1 MHKWVKIRKKVQ
13 LFIGNVERLKLKI
26 LREILSFLR
35 PLRVRS
41 HYKFVKKILKTEL
54 TFAMMG
60 QTVQLIMSGQ
70 NSTFLDSKA
79 YHIHALMSHGYMRG
93 GRFIYS
99 CESYIFF

>member
-1 MHKWVKIRKKVQ
+1 
-13 LFIGNVERLKLKI
+13 
-26 LREILSFLR
+26 
-35 PLRVRS
+35 
-41 HYKFVKKILKTEL
+41 
-54 TFAMMG
+54 MG

-99 CESYIFF
+99 CESYILFLTWNHLIFWPSNIINKVSKTLKEVNIIWE

>member
-1 MHKWVKIRKKVQ
+1 
-13 LFIGNVERLKLKI
+13 
-26 LREILSFLR
+26 
-35 PLRVRS
+35 
-41 HYKFVKKILKTEL
+41 
-54 TFAMMG
+54 MG

-99 CESYIFF
+99 CESWIYFLREIIWFFLAIKYN

>member
-1 MHKWVKIRKKVQ
+1 
-13 LFIGNVERLKLKI
+13 
-26 LREILSFLR
+26 
-35 PLRVRS
+35 
-41 HYKFVKKILKTEL
+41 
-54 TFAMMG
+54 MG

-99 CESYIFF
+99 CESYSILF